1 MILESFV
8 WAAPGLVQLGH
19 FDLVEQLRHYVK
31 KHSEDHKDSHAN
43 SASSRLAVFVI
54 ASRCMTGRTND
65 ALSALEELHRSANSE
80 GADGADVVAYSFSVR
95 NVVRV
100 LLQNN
105 RLEEADRV
113 ATESIRLAARF
124 GKFSEIA
131 IGMLECAVDLG
142 LAYADRG
149 MLSEANE
156 VVLKLEALRQKM
168 SETREL
174 NFKIANVLLAI
185 IRSYMQSNK
194 LSPALTNAQRLRDL
208 QSLAPDDYRIAGAN
222 VITCGNLAIV
232 LAANGR
238 IDDSISMLRRMFEL
252 CGGAVFAQN
261 LEIGAQARNVLKDTS
276 QQLLFVLDRSGNRVD
291 LDRVRKMIRELS
303 YRHSIA
309 LH

>member
-1 MILESFV
+1 
-8 WAAPGLVQLGH
+8 LGH